1 MSDSSDP
8 RIAWL
13 SFGGAMVFAA
23 AAILLRLG
31 AVSLGTWIFLSVSV
45 LLWSPWTFTDEP
57 VIGVGWAAVL
67 GAVALAVHVREPA
80 SRAAGEDERRWDLP
94 PIAVGAV
101 STVLALWIAVLVDQ
115 IAITWTLAGVLVLAT
130 AFVVRSRWV
139 AGLGAALV
147 VVGAIDAGHG
157 WGALALAGGAAGLAV
172 IALREPE
179 RSTRAGLQVGS
190 AALAAGSLIETV
202 LYAGW
207 SAQVAC
213 GVALLLAAASAVA
226 AMTSAARHANSPW
239 IAQLGWFSLAAQL
252 LGTGA
257 AVASLPERGPMV
269 AALLTAAA
277 LAAAVGIVQ
286 RRLEAL
292 AASPVFATGAW
303 LVGIG
308 ALIHQDPMWWAVPVG
323 LAALSIAEIGRWWDR
338 HREALGEAKSALLTL
353 EYAGV
358 AAALATPLVE
368 IVTVASSRAIAAVL
382 IGLVVAGWGMVT
394 KVRRRLFIGA
404 GGVVVAIVLVFGGQV
419 AKLVP
424 RITGA
429 GMWVTLAVIGIV
441 LVLIATSLER
451 GRARIAAAIKRLDEI
466 FADWE

>member
-1 MSDSSDP
+1 MS
-8 RIAWL
+8 W
-13 SFGGAMVFAA
+13 
-23 AAILLRLG
+23 
-31 AVSLGTWIFLSVSV
+31 
-45 LLWSPWTFTDEP
+45 
-57 VIGVGWAAVL
+57 
-67 GAVALAVHVREPA
+67 
-80 SRAAGEDERRWDLP
+80 
-94 PIAVGAV
+94 
-101 STVLALWIAVLVDQ
+101 
-115 IAITWTLAGVLVLAT
+115 
-130 AFVVRSRWV
+130 
-139 AGLGAALV
+139 
-147 VVGAIDAGHG
+147 
-157 WGALALAGGAAGLAV
+157 
-172 IALREPE
+172 
-179 RSTRAGLQVGS
+179 
-190 AALAAGSLIETV
+190 
-202 LYAGW
+202 
-207 SAQVAC
+207 QVAC
-213 GVALLLAAASAVA
+213 GVALVLAAAGAVA
-226 AMTSAARHANSPW
+226 ALTVAARRADNPW
-239 IAQLGWFSLAAQL
+239 VAQLGWFALGFQL
-252 LGTGA
+252 VGTGA
-257 AVASLPERGPMV
+257 AFASLPGRGPMV

-277 LAAAVGIVQ
+277 LSAAAGIVQ

-292 AASPVFATGAW
+292 SASPVFAGAAW